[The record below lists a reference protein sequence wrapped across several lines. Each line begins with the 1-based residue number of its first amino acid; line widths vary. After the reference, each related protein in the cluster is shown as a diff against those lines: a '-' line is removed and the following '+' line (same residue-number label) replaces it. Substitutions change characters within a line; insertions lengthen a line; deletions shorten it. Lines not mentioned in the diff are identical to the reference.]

1 MKTFLYIPMVSIR
14 LFYLI
19 MIVAFMISCKSD
31 TPSGLPDGTTTEV
44 VPNVTIPAFNRDSA
58 YQFIATQV
66 SFGPRN
72 LGSEG
77 HEACKNWIV
86 QKLTSYGVDV
96 SEQDFKANLH
106 TGEVFDATNIIGK
119 INPSI
124 QKRIVIA
131 AHWDTRYIAD
141 QDEDSEIQNKPI
153 LGADDGG
160 SGVAALIEIARVVQ
174 DNPVDLGI
182 DLVFFDA
189 EDQGASGGAQNE
201 TWCLGAQYWARN
213 LASGNRPQYGI
224 LLDMIA
230 AKGATFSK
238 EGASLYYARSIVE
251 KVWKLAGSMGYGHY
265 FVNNTIGQL
274 VDDHLFVNQIAGLP
288 MIDIIHWSRGSFGA
302 HWHTHDDDLDIID
315 KNVLGAVGQ
324 VVTALIYKESVGAI

>member
-1 MKTFLYIPMVSIR
+1 MRTFVSTPMIRAGVLYLVMVVS
-14 LFYLI
+14 LL
-19 MIVAFMISCKSD
+19 ISCKSD
-31 TPSGLPDGTTTEV
+31 VPSGAADDSENIV

-58 YQFIATQV
+58 YQFVATQV
-66 SFGPRN
+66 NFGPRN

-77 HEACKNWIV
+77 HEACKNWIIN
-86 QKLTSYGVDV
+86 KLKSYNVDV
-96 SEQDFKANLH
+96 SEQNFKAPLH
-106 TGEVFDATNIIGK
+106 TGEVFDATNIVGK

-124 QKRIVIA
+124 QKRILIA

-141 QDEDSEIQNKPI
+141 QDEDSEMQNKPI

-160 SGVAALIEIARVVQ
+160 SGVAALIEIARVINS
-174 DNPVDLGI
+174 NPVDIGI

-201 TWCLGAQYWARN
+201 SWCLGAQHWARN
-213 LASGNRPQYGI
+213 LPSGNRPQYGV

-238 EGASLYYARSIVE
+238 EGASLYYARSVVE

-265 FVNNTIGQL
+265 FINNTIGQL
-274 VDDHLFVNQIAGLP
+274 VDDHVFVNQIAGLP

-302 HWHTHDDDLDIID
+302 HWHTHDDDMDIID